1 MSEEMQTLL
10 FAACLDLFKLNPAC
24 LSHFELALLGAHA
37 LFCILARGCSVRRAS
52 LRTSNQTLIFYH
64 TLPKDLHTQE
74 KWTPSR
80 KVRQNARCAY
90 FPSTETTVILPFV

>member
-52 LRTSNQTLIFYH
+52 LRTSNQTLISYH
-64 TLPKDLHTQE
+64 TLPKDLHT
-74 KWTPSR
+74 R
-80 KVRQNARCAY
+80 KMDSK
-90 FPSTETTVILPFV
+90 PESETKCQVCVLSFH